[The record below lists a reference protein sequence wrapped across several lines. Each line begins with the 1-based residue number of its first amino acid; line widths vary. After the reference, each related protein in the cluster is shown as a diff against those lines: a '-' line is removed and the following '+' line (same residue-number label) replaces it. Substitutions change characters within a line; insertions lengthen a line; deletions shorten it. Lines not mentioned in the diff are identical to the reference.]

1 VSEIT
6 QKQSRSPA
14 TFSNCGAPSHSLTR
28 VTHNLEV
35 EVAICPSMMPH
46 RMMWNLDYK
55 LVTQVIQVSLQV
67 VMWMLSSLNIS
78 FHYQAAY

>member
-1 VSEIT
+1 
-6 QKQSRSPA
+6 
-14 TFSNCGAPSHSLTR
+14 
-28 VTHNLEV
+28 
-35 EVAICPSMMPH
+35 MMPH

>member
-1 VSEIT
+1 
-6 QKQSRSPA
+6 
-14 TFSNCGAPSHSLTR
+14 
-28 VTHNLEV
+28 
-35 EVAICPSMMPH
+35 MMPH

-67 VMWMLSSLNIS
+67 VMLSSLNIS